1 MTLQILD
8 GQLQSTHL
16 PLQQNYVFKADT
28 FQDGEMQS
36 EHAKVFLDHN
46 FNWKI
51 SGLGGAKIRVS
62 TDEMDSISLMPGL
75 IFHIGQTGFKVVER
89 THPLASEWESV
100 SAEFIDKLSLDN
112 PEQSELFFFLLPVQI
127 IFTQGP
133 QSGDIYTLSYGPR
146 ILGSNNLDL
155 NIKDPAQP
163 HKLLK
168 FTQVGDSVL
177 VENLADEKAIL
188 VNKQPFTQ
196 YTLSSDTNRF
206 TFGSNIMDISILR

>member
-8 GQLQSTHL
+8 GQLQSTNL
-16 PLQQNYVFKADT
+16 PLQQNYVFKSAT
-28 FQDGEMQS
+28 FQDSEMKA

-51 SGLGGAKIRVS
+51 SGLEGSKIRVS
-62 TDEMDSISLMPGL
+62 SDEMDSVSLLPGL

-89 THPLASEWESV
+89 SHPLASEWENI
-100 SAEFIDKLSLDN
+100 SAEFIDNLNLDTDQ
-112 PEQSELFFFLLPVQI
+112 PSELFFFLLPIQI
-127 IFTQGP
+127 VFTQGP

-146 ILGSNNLDL
+146 FLGSNNLDL

-168 FTQVGDSVL
+168 FTQVGDSVIL
-177 VENLADEKAIL
+177 ENLAGEKAIL
-188 VNKQPFTQ
+188 VNKKPFTQ
-196 YTLSSDTNRF
+196 HKLSASDRF
-206 TFGSNIMDISILR
+206 TFGSNIMEISILR

>member
-8 GQLQSTHL
+8 GQLQSTQL
-16 PLQQNYVFKADT
+16 PLQQNYVFKSSH
-28 FQDGEMQS
+28 FQDADMQT
-36 EHAKVFLDHN
+36 EHAQVSLDHN

-51 SGLGGAKIRVS
+51 KGLGGSKIRIS
-62 TDEMDSISLMPGL
+62 TDEMDSVSLLPGL

-89 THPLASEWESV
+89 SLPPVLEWEAV
-100 SAEFIDKLSLDN
+100 SAEFIDKLNL
-112 PEQSELFFFLLPVQI
+112 ETEQQSELFFFLLPIQI

-155 NIKDPAQP
+155 NLKDPAQP
-163 HKLLK
+163 HQLLR
-168 FTQVGDSVL
+168 FSQVGDSVII
-177 VENLADEKAIL
+177 ENLAGEKSVL
-188 VNKQPFTQ
+188 VNKKSFKKH
-196 YTLSSDTNRF
+196 TLAATDRF

>member
-8 GQLQSTHL
+8 GQLQSTNL

-28 FQDGEMQS
+28 FQDSEMQT
-36 EHAKVFLDHN
+36 EHAKIFLDHN

-51 SGLGGAKIRVS
+51 SGLGGSKIRVS
-62 TDEMDSISLMPGL
+62 HDEMDAISLMPGL

-89 THPLASEWESV
+89 AHPLTSEWENI
-100 SAEFIDKLSLDN
+100 SAEFINNLNLDSN
-112 PEQSELFFFLLPVQI
+112 KPSELFFFLLPVQI
-127 IFTQGP
+127 VFSQGP

-155 NIKDPAQP
+155 NLKDPLLP
-163 HKLLK
+163 HELLK
-168 FTQVGDSVL
+168 FTQVGDSVMI
-177 VENLADEKAIL
+177 ENLAGEKSIL
-188 VNKQPFTQ
+188 VNKKPFT
-196 YTLSSDTNRF
+196 THKLFGADRF